1 MTVVAEP
8 RNYRGVARD
17 DRVRARRAALLDAAL
32 DALHAD
38 GLSGVSVRSICA
50 GAQLT
55 PRYFY
60 ESFADLDDLLVG
72 VVDAVAEEVAQ
83 AALLA
88 MTGAG
93 ACLGDQVRAGIAAG
107 YAVVADDRRKATAL
121 LVAAAGHG
129 PLRERRTAITVR
141 YADLALAT
149 LPPLRARTAAER
161 RAARAAA
168 LFLMGG
174 TGELIVAVLSGR
186 LRLSRAA
193 VVEQLTALWLAALSP
208 RSPLPAPER
217 HTPS

>member
-1 MTVVAEP
+1 MAQP
-8 RNYRGVARD
+8 RSYRGMARE
-17 DRVRARRAALLDAAL
+17 DRVRARREALVETAL
-32 DALHAD
+32 DTLHAD
-38 GLSGVSVRSICA
+38 GLAGVSVRSICA

-60 ESFADLDDLLVG
+60 ESFAGLDELLVG

-83 AALLA
+83 AALVA
-88 MTGAG
+88 MSTAG
-93 ACLGDQVRAGIAAG
+93 PETADQVRAAIAAG

-129 PLRERRTAITVR
+129 PLRDRRTAITVR
-141 YADLALAT
+141 YADIAMAAL
-149 LPPLRARTAAER
+149 PVLRARTAVER
-161 RAARAAA
+161 RTARATA

-193 VVEQLTALWLAALSP
+193 LVEQLTALWLAAL
-208 RSPLPAPER
+208 A
-217 HTPS
+217 